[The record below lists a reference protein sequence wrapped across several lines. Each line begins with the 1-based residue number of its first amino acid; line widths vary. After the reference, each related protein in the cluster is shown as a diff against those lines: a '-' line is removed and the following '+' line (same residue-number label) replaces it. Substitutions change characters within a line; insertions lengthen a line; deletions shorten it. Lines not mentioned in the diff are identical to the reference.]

1 MYQIEK
7 FLRLHEE
14 SPLGGRWPPAH
25 SMAFSSKNTDVRY
38 GIDDQVAK
46 VVTDGDLNLTRWLD
60 EKTKSHVFTFTMMCF
75 SASSF

>member
-1 MYQIEK
+1 
-7 FLRLHEE
+7 
-14 SPLGGRWPPAH
+14 
-25 SMAFSSKNTDVRY
+25 MAFSSKNTDVRY